1 MKVLRDKIAVK
12 AKPTGGEMRSAGG
25 LFVPATADNEQITS
39 GEVVCIGDDL
49 AGYGDTPAEVS
60 VGQTVWFNR
69 FTAPKVKTPEGEF
82 YVIKADDVLAVV

>member
-39 GEVVCIGDDL
+39 GEVTHVGEEL
-49 AGYGDTPAEVS
+49 VGYGETPAEVS

-69 FTAPKVKTPEGEF
+69 FTAPKVKTPEGDF
-82 YVIKADDVLAVV
+82 YIVKADDVLAVV